1 MDQRGEQD
9 GREGVG
15 CDRNGQVNC
24 IWLPSRNLE
33 GTISTSIKSLSHLK
47 ELNFAHNKLSV
58 RLPDGLFLSLNRLE
72 ILDFSYNRLSEEFQ
86 PFDHFPVSIKM
97 VDLSSNGFSGVLH
110 CSFLLQVWSLIGF
123 NVSNNSFYGPLP
135 TVIYN
140 FLYSSITIVNFSF
153 NYFNSSIPNGYG
165 RCSKLKIPCAGF
177 NSITGSLPDDIY
189 QVSTLQELS
198 LPGNGISDQRSNAQ
212 LDRDFAKPILLRFLN
227 FLSGPL
233 PRSVARLSRLA
244 SELIANRLVRASN
257 ELPVLLVQPMS
268 RHLYLHNQLSR
279 LPLGIYLNGHNL
291 TGTILVSIGELH
303 VLNLSHNNFTGSIP
317 ETVSHLISLEKLS
330 FSDNSL
336 FGEIPSSLKK
346 LHFFQRGKQRSTAQ
360 YPLEVSL
367 IHSQRKVLE
376 GNPHL
381 CGSDFQRPC
390 SDPPNAP
397 VQMQSSEHTENSEI
411 RVTF

>member
-1 MDQRGEQD
+1 MLSISLYGKTSSNVSCNQLDSNSSLSISKNITSSTPLNWNVSAD
-9 GREGVG
+9 SCFREGVG

-24 IWLPSRNLE
+24 IWLPSRNLV

-58 RLPDGLFLSLNRLE
+58 RLPDGLYLSLNRLE

-110 CSFLLQVWSLIGF
+110 YSFLLQVWSLISF

-153 NYFNSSIPNGYG
+153 NYFNGPIPNGYG

-198 LPGNGISDQRSNAQ
+198 LPGNGISGQ
-212 LDRDFAKPILLRFLN
+212 
-227 FLSGPL
+227 
-233 PRSVARLSRLA
+233 V
-244 SELIANRLVRASN
+244 SEA
-257 ELPVLLVQPMS
+257 
-268 RHLYLHNQLSR
+268 
-279 LPLGIYLNGHNL
+279 
-291 TGTILVSIGELH
+291 IG
-303 VLNLSHNNFTGSIP
+303 NLSN
-317 ETVSHLISLEKLS
+317 
-330 FSDNSL
+330 
-336 FGEIPSSLKK
+336 LK
-346 LHFFQRGKQRSTAQ
+346 
-360 YPLEVSL
+360 
-367 IHSQRKVLE
+367 IVLT
-376 GNPHL
+376 L
-381 CGSDFQRPC
+381 WQ
-390 SDPPNAP
+390 
-397 VQMQSSEHTENSEI
+397 
-411 RVTF
+411 